1 MRAKICDNLKEAWKQ
16 MMAWEKNEGEACY
29 VTKMKMILSTYSIN
43 ARWNSQT
50 SCLNMSML
58 S

>member
-1 MRAKICDNLKEAWKQ
+1 MRAKRCENLKEAWKQ
-16 MMAWEKNEGEACY
+16 VMAWEKKEWKACY
-29 VTKMKMILSTYSIN
+29 VTKMKMVLSTCLIN
-43 ARWNSQT
+43 AKWNSQT